1 MRHLELTRW
10 LRSFV
15 SIQTRVN
22 RTERLRA
29 CCGALSGIL
38 ITGLV
43 AHLMLGSA
51 SAAGLLIAPMGASAV
66 LLFALPS
73 SPLAQPWSII
83 GGNAV
88 SATIGVACGLLIS
101 DPAWAAALAIT
112 LAIAA
117 MFALGCVH
125 PPSGAVALTA
135 VLGGPAIHA
144 QGFYFVLAP
153 VGVNSLLLLL
163 VAIAYNN
170 ITLRRYP
177 HAVLPR
183 AQGNSDA
190 LPTNRSSFTAADL
203 DQVLSQ
209 VNEVLDINRD
219 DLANLLRQTEM
230 RAYQRRFG
238 ELSCADIMSRDV
250 VTVEFGTPLKQAWA
264 LLRQHRI
271 KALPVLDRARR
282 VTGIVTQAD
291 FFRDADMQSH
301 VGLGEKLR
309 NLIRRIPGTHTNQPE
324 VVGQIMSKNVR
335 SAGAGQPI
343 VELVPLLS
351 DSGLHHIPVIDDE
364 RRLCGMVTQSDL
376 VAALYQ
382 GRLDQPA
389 ARA

>member
-1 MRHLELTRW
+1 MAHW

-15 SIQTRVN
+15 SAQAGVN
-22 RTERLRA
+22 RTERVRA
-29 CCGALSGIL
+29 CGGALLGIL
-38 ITGLV
+38 LTGL
-43 AHLMLGSA
+43 A
-51 SAAGLLIAPMGASAV
+51 SHAMIGPTGAAAMLIAPMGASAV

-73 SPLAQPWSII
+73 SPLAQPWSLI
-83 GGNAV
+83 GGNLV
-88 SATIGVACGLLIS
+88 SATIGVACALLIG

-117 MFALGCVH
+117 MFALGCLH
-125 PPSGAVALTA
+125 PPSGAIALTA

-144 QGFYFVLAP
+144 QGFHFVLAP

-170 ITLRRYP
+170 VTRRRYP
-177 HAVLPR
+177 HAVVPAISR
-183 AQGNSDA
+183 AHQTSDA
-190 LPTNRSSFTAADL
+190 LPMNRTGFTPADL

-209 VNEVLDINRD
+209 FNEVLDINRD

-230 RAYQRRFG
+230 QAYRRRFG

-250 VTVEFGTPLKQAWA
+250 VTVEFGTPLGQAWA

-291 FFRDADMQSH
+291 FFRDADMQLH

-309 NLIRRIPGTHTNQPE
+309 NLIRRIPGTHTDQPE

-351 DSGLHHIPVIDDE
+351 DSGLHHIPVVDDE

-376 VAALYQ
+376 VAALYR
-382 GRLDQPA
+382 GRLDQQVA
-389 ARA
+389 GG

>member
-1 MRHLELTRW
+1 MAHW

-15 SIQTRVN
+15 SAQAGVN
-22 RTERLRA
+22 RTERVRA
-29 CCGALSGIL
+29 CGGALLGIL
-38 ITGLV
+38 LTGL
-43 AHLMLGSA
+43 A
-51 SAAGLLIAPMGASAV
+51 SHAMIGPTGAAAMLIAPMGASAV

-73 SPLAQPWSII
+73 SPLAQPWSLI
-83 GGNAV
+83 GGNLV
-88 SATIGVACGLLIS
+88 SATIGVACALLIG

-117 MFALGCVH
+117 MFALGCLH
-125 PPSGAVALTA
+125 PPSGAIALTA

-144 QGFYFVLAP
+144 QGFHFVLAP

-170 ITLRRYP
+170 VTRRRYP
-177 HAVLPR
+177 HAVVPAISR
-183 AQGNSDA
+183 AHQTSDA
-190 LPTNRSSFTAADL
+190 LPMNRTGFTPADL

-209 VNEVLDINRD
+209 FNEVLDINRD

-230 RAYQRRFG
+230 QAYRRRFG

-250 VTVEFGTPLKQAWA
+250 VTVEFGTPLGQAWA

-291 FFRDADMQSH
+291 FFRDADMQLH

-309 NLIRRIPGTHTNQPE
+309 NLIRRIPGTHTDQPE

-376 VAALYQ
+376 VAALYR
-382 GRLDQPA
+382 GRLDQQA
-389 ARA
+389 AGE

>member
-1 MRHLELTRW
+1 MAHW

-15 SIQTRVN
+15 SAQAGVN
-22 RTERLRA
+22 RTERVRA
-29 CCGALSGIL
+29 CGGALLGIL
-38 ITGLV
+38 LTGL
-43 AHLMLGSA
+43 A
-51 SAAGLLIAPMGASAV
+51 SHAMIGPTGAAAMLIAPMGASAV

-73 SPLAQPWSII
+73 SPLAQPWSLI
-83 GGNAV
+83 GGNLV
-88 SATIGVACGLLIS
+88 SATIGVACALLIG

-117 MFALGCVH
+117 MFALGCLH
-125 PPSGAVALTA
+125 PPSGAIALTA

-144 QGFYFVLAP
+144 QGFHFVLAP

-170 ITLRRYP
+170 VTRRRYP
-177 HAVLPR
+177 HAVVPAISR
-183 AQGNSDA
+183 AHQTSDA
-190 LPTNRSSFTAADL
+190 LPMNRTGFTPADL

-209 VNEVLDINRD
+209 FNEVLDINRD

-230 RAYQRRFG
+230 QAYRRRFG

-250 VTVEFGTPLKQAWA
+250 VTVEFGTPLGQAWA

-291 FFRDADMQSH
+291 FFRDADMQLH

-309 NLIRRIPGTHTNQPE
+309 NLIRRIPGTHTDQPE

-376 VAALYQ
+376 VAALYR
-382 GRLDQPA
+382 GRLDQQA
-389 ARA
+389 AGG